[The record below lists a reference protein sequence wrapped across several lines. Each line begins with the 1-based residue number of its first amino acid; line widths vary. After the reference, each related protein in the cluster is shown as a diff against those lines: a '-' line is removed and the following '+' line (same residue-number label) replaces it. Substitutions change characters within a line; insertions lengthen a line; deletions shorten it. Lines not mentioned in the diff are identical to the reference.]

1 MSEHSLSLGKQ
12 ACLACLGIYGMAQ
25 RHRGYPNSLSLF
37 FFFPLLS
44 PFNSAWPVAS
54 LWSLLFAL
62 QQIPDCPSSLCKHW
76 LKLGSHGSSWRRQ
89 TIPFDL
95 TKVILQTPAL
105 LSY

>member
-37 FFFPLLS
+37 FFFS
-44 PFNSAWPVAS
+44 PPVSLQLCMACC